1 MFSSHHPPS
10 PAFLADGVA
19 VAQHRQH
26 RKILVSSAPHPRI
39 DRKTAPILAEQL
51 RIMGLA
57 STQSRMSKQ
66 RGSSSSGSAPNELPP
81 NGSTPNGSTPN
92 GLTPTGS
99 TASQPDLLDLP
110 VLRDFAELNSNLVEA
125 RESSK
130 PVLQLSYSEIGFL
143 RDSVHSLDLKL
154 SALADR
160 FDASA
165 KQNLE
170 ASSTEIVA
178 LRESLGGLDLRLSAI
193 AQWLD
198 DLSKK
203 TQLALSGEIV
213 GLKESVAILNGRLSA
228 LVEQS
233 VEERK
238 ARIHAEA
245 RTASLEQQIASGNQL
260 AELDLAVLQQALA
273 TTRSQCQLLEAQ
285 HQALAIKVE
294 GLNNQVDQAA
304 PPASSPSN
312 VGSLDQDRRGSIPLS
327 QPQSLH
333 DQSNDHQNGLI
344 DSSPAASATSH
355 GAAPALGDDSAD
367 TVLLDPVQKPQDQIN
382 DGMEELL
389 PLSTAPG
396 MPPRPASASSNQRN
410 SSSIFPLFVGGVAA
424 SALVGGG
431 LLFVGPKLL
440 RQPEPVTPATSV
452 PASPAQTVSLPPK
465 PLAASAKKGSTL
477 PAPATA
483 VSKPAPPAADRLKI
497 HCPEVCWV
505 EVRRVADGKTLYD
518 SLLKGSVQFPIGK
531 GLNVSSGRSDI
542 LKLKINNNAP
552 FVLNPQQ
559 MLSAKLI
566 KPPS

>member
-1 MFSSHHPPS
+1 MI
-10 PAFLADGVA
+10 
-19 VAQHRQH
+19 R
-26 RKILVSSAPHPRI
+26 
-39 DRKTAPILAEQL
+39 E
-51 RIMGLA
+51 LA
-57 STQSRMSKQ
+57 SKQSRMSKQ
-66 RGSSSSGSAPNELPP
+66 IGTSSSGSTPNELP
-81 NGSTPNGSTPN
+81 PNGSTPN

-99 TASQPDLLDLP
+99 AASQPDLLDLP
-110 VLRDFAELNSNLVEA
+110 VLQDFTGLKPNSVEVH
-125 RESSK
+125 ESSR
-130 PVLQLSYSEIGFL
+130 PVLQLGNSEIGIL
-143 RDSVHSLDLKL
+143 RENVRNLDLKL
-154 SALADR
+154 STLADR
-160 FDASA
+160 FDTSA

-170 ASSTEIVA
+170 ASSAEIMA

-294 GLNNQVDQAA
+294 GLNNQADQTA

-327 QPQSLH
+327 HPQSLH
-333 DQSNDHQNGLI
+333 DQSNDHQNRLI
-344 DSSPAASATSH
+344 DSSPAASASFQ
-355 GAAPALGDDSAD
+355 GVPALGDDSAD
-367 TVLLDPVQKPQDQIN
+367 TVLLDPLQKQHDQTN
-382 DGMEELL
+382 DGEEELL
-389 PLSTAPG
+389 SLSTAPG
-396 MPPRPASASSNQRN
+396 MPPRPASASSNQRD

-431 LLFVGPKLL
+431 LLFVGPMLL
-440 RQPEPVTPATSV
+440 RQPEPVTPATPV
-452 PASPAQTVSLPPK
+452 ATSPAPKVSLPRK
-465 PLAASAKKGSTL
+465 PLAASPKKVSTV

-483 VSKPAPPAADRLKI
+483 VSKPAPPVADKLKI

-505 EVRRVADGKTLYD
+505 EVRRVADGKMLYD

-559 MLSAKLI
+559 MLSARLI

>member
-1 MFSSHHPPS
+1 MQ
-10 PAFLADGVA
+10 LMI
-19 VAQHRQH
+19 
-26 RKILVSSAPHPRI
+26 RK
-39 DRKTAPILAEQL
+39 
-51 RIMGLA
+51 LA

-66 RGSSSSGSAPNELPP
+66 RGMSSSGSAPNELPP
-81 NGSTPNGSTPN
+81 NGSTPNG
-92 GLTPTGS
+92 LTPAGS
-99 TASQPDLLDLP
+99 AASQPDLLDLP
-110 VLRDFAELNSNLVEA
+110 VLQDFSELKSNLVEA
-125 RESSK
+125 REASK
-130 PVLQLSYSEIGFL
+130 PVLQLSNSEIVVL
-143 RDSVHSLDLKL
+143 RDSVQSLDLKL

-165 KQNLE
+165 KQSLE
-170 ASSTEIVA
+170 ATSAEIVA

-203 TQLALSGEIV
+203 TQLALSGEVV

-294 GLNNQVDQAA
+294 GLNNQADQTA
-304 PPASSPSN
+304 PPASSPSI
-312 VGSLDQDRRGSIPLS
+312 VGFVDQDRRGSIHLP
-327 QPQSLH
+327 QPESLH

-344 DSSPAASATSH
+344 DSSPAASASFH
-355 GAAPALGDDSAD
+355 GVPALADDSAD
-367 TVLLDPVQKPQDQIN
+367 TVLLDPVQRLQDQIN
-382 DGMEELL
+382 DGKDELL
-389 PLSTAPG
+389 SISTAPG
-396 MPPRPASASSNQRN
+396 IPQRLASASSNQRDA
-410 SSSIFPLFVGGVAA
+410 SSIFPLFVGGVFA
-424 SALVGGG
+424 SAVVGGG
-431 LLFVGPKLL
+431 LLFVGPKLI
-440 RQPEPVTPATSV
+440 RQPEPVTPVTPVAATPV
-452 PASPAQTVSLPPK
+452 PASPAPRVSLPRK
-465 PLAASAKKGSTL
+465 PFAASPKKVSTV

-483 VSKPAPPAADRLKI
+483 VSKPAPPAVDKLKI

-505 EVRRVADGKTLYD
+505 EVRKVADGKMLYD

-542 LKLKINNNAP
+542 LKLKINNNAS

-559 MLSAKLI
+559 MLSTRLI